1 MKIETLTPEQ
11 EALIPIVRDEWI
23 KFCLGGDCLI
33 EKEKAKKGIEWVYSL
48 ANLSAPKFI
57 AFAEGPLAAQII
69 ARVFPDTCKAVSM
82 KMDKQSVEQSV
93 DQSVRQSVEQSVWQS
108 VEQSVWQSVRLSVWQ
123 SVEQSVEQSVW
134 QSVEQSVGQS
144 VGQSVWQS
152 VRLSVWQSVEQSVRL
167 YPLAHANPYD
177 GCAWASGYYAYYDFF
192 ERIGITTKEQ
202 VKLKELTL
210 TGTWDFLWYKDLCVV
225 TCRPSKIHKNKRG
238 QLHCSNG
245 PAAQWPSGEVYW
257 FLNGISVNEK
267 IVLHPEKLTKNEILG
282 EKNVDVRREMLRQI
296 GMERFCALTK
306 PKVLDK
312 QGDYELLS
320 IDLSDALKDC
330 RFLSMLNPSIKV
342 RHVEG
347 VERECATVE
356 QAISWRAGSLIKKGE
371 LWKPIQLT

>member
-93 DQSVRQSVEQSVWQS
+93 DQSVRQSVAQSVWQS
-108 VEQSVWQSVRLSVWQ
+108 VDQSVGQSVRLSVD
-123 SVEQSVEQSVW
+123 
-134 QSVEQSVGQS
+134 
-144 VGQSVWQS
+144 QS
-152 VRLSVWQSVEQSVRL
+152 VRLSVGQYVGQYE
-167 YPLAHANPYD
+167 NPYD

-245 PAAQWPSGEVYW
+245 PAAQ
-257 FLNGISVNEK
+257 
-267 IVLHPEKLTKNEILG
+267 
-282 EKNVDVRREMLRQI
+282 
-296 GMERFCALTK
+296 
-306 PKVLDK
+306 
-312 QGDYELLS
+312 
-320 IDLSDALKDC
+320 
-330 RFLSMLNPSIKV
+330 
-342 RHVEG
+342 
-347 VERECATVE
+347 
-356 QAISWRAGSLIKKGE
+356 
-371 LWKPIQLT
+371 

>member
-123 SVEQSVEQSVW
+123 SVEQSVRL
-134 QSVEQSVGQS
+134 SVGQY
-144 VGQSVWQS
+144 VGQY
-152 VRLSVWQSVEQSVRL
+152 E
-167 YPLAHANPYD
+167 NPYD